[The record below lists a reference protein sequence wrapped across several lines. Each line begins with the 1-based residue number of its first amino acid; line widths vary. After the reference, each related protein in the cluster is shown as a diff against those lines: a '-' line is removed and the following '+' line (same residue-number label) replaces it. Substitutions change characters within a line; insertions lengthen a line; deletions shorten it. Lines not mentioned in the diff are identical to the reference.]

1 MAVLTRP
8 HSPTNLSFL
17 GRDVAPTRT
26 VQVHTETVSEIVHTL
41 VAHSPKAFSRTY
53 RLANGLPSFSHS
65 PTSDQ
70 VQRELQYHIVSHIL
84 IIRAIPGASLTRP
97 SAPTVSIESP

>member
-8 HSPTNLSFL
+8 HPPTDLSFFK
-17 GRDVAPTRT
+17 RNITPTRT
-26 VQVHTETVSEIVHTL
+26 VQVHPEAISIADSTRVKY
-41 VAHSPKAFSRTY
+41 SPKTFSCTY

-70 VQRELQYHIVSHIL
+70 VQRELQHHLVSHMP
-84 IIRAIPGASLTRP
+84 IIRATPGASLTRP
-97 SAPTVSIESP
+97 SAPTVSMESP